1 MLISWGAIK
10 LDRSKELTHRIMS
23 SIKSKD
29 TTPEK
34 ILGHELWKLG
44 LRYRKQYKI
53 TGKPDFVFVRAKIAV
68 FCDGDYWHGNNWR
81 IRGMNSIEE
90 ELSRYTP
97 YWANKIKRNIER
109 DQRVNEELENE
120 GWVVLRFWE
129 NSIKKNSQECAMEV
143 YRVFQKRSK
152 QCKCMSNKS

>member
-1 MLISWGAIK
+1 M
-10 LDRSKELTHRIMS
+10 KELMICR
-23 SIKSKD
+23 
-29 TTPEK
+29 
-34 ILGHELWKLG
+34 KLS
-44 LRYRKQYKI
+44 
-53 TGKPDFVFVRAKIAV
+53 D
-68 FCDGDYWHGNNWR
+68 CDGDYWHGNNWR

-129 NSIKKNSQECAMEV
+129 SSIRKNSQECAMEV

>member
-1 MLISWGAIK
+1 
-10 LDRSKELTHRIMS
+10 MS

-53 TGKPDFVFVRAKIAV
+53 TGNPDFVFVRAKIAV

-81 IRGMNSIEE
+81 IRGMSSIEE

-97 YWANKIKRNIER
+97 YWANKIKRNVER
-109 DQRVNEELENE
+109 DQHVNEKLEKE

-129 NSIKKNSQECAMEV
+129 SSIRRNPKECAMEV
-143 YRVFQKRSK
+143 FRAFQERRK
-152 QCKCMSNKS
+152 QCKKPVDKF